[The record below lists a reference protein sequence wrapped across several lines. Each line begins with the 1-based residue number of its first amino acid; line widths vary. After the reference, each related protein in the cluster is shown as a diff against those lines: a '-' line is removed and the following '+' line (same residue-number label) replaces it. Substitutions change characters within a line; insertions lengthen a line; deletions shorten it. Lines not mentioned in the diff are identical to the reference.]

1 MLARTRL
8 GTRTSLG
15 TETKEKA
22 NRAKRALRPQKRK
35 KTKKRKK
42 KVFYFFFKKRQQC
55 QSLLSIFKSSFNSVA
70 SPSSF
75 HLNWTAWISTP
86 FSFDS

>member
-22 NRAKRALRPQKRK
+22 KRALRPQKRK
-35 KTKKRKK
+35 KIKKGPYGHKNEKKPKKRKKKK
-42 KVFYFFFKKRQQC
+42 KVFYFFFKKRQQNDVNLC
-55 QSLLSIFKSSFNSVA
+55 
-70 SPSSF
+70 
-75 HLNWTAWISTP
+75 
-86 FSFDS
+86 